1 MKYQRQA
8 ITWIS
13 ALILCL
19 SVALLPVQ
27 AQSRGAQFQRVQ
39 APAVKISRD
48 EAAAIARDAT
58 GGRVLKVQ
66 LNGGGRPVY
75 RVKVLV
81 AAERVRVIR
90 IDATSGRL
98 LN

>member
-1 MKYQRQA
+1 M
-8 ITWIS
+8 
-13 ALILCL
+13 LVCL
-19 SVALLPVQ
+19 SCLVLPVE
-27 AQSRGAQFQRVQ
+27 AQSRGAQFQLVQ
-39 APAVKISRD
+39 APAAKISRD

-58 GGRVLKVQ
+58 GGRVLKVDYV
-66 LNGGGRPVY
+66 GGGRPVY

-81 AAERVRVIR
+81 AAERVRVLR